1 MSHSWWLKFLL
12 LEPDVPCDAFFCNVR
27 GTGENLVQGTQ
38 KKKGVGGVRTE
49 QTRAISSGTTT
60 EAVTRPASGRVDI
73 SAVRLRAGSRLSVQ
87 RESCVCVI
95 CAVWRSGRS
104 GGCRRCLVA

>member
-1 MSHSWWLKFLL
+1 MEPKVADEPFLVAQIPPARARRAL
-12 LEPDVPCDAFFCNVR
+12 RRLFLQRAQDR
-27 GTGENLVQGTQ
+27 ENLVQGTQ

-73 SAVRLRAGSRLSVQ
+73 SAVRLRVGSRLSVQ
-87 RESCVCVI
+87 RESYCGI
-95 CAVWRSGRS
+95 CAVWPI
-104 GGCRRCLVA
+104 RRLRLVP

>member
-73 SAVRLRAGSRLSVQ
+73 SAVRLRVGSRLSVQ
-87 RESCVCVI
+87 RESYCGI
-95 CAVWRSGRS
+95 CAVWPI
-104 GGCRRCLVA
+104 RRLRLVP